1 MLYNDLEK
9 GVYIIHE
16 NPEWIPPFAKA
27 FARAGVEFKEILL
40 TQGALDL
47 SAPPPQGV
55 FWSRLS
61 ASSHTRDN
69 ATSKD
74 YGRAL
79 LLWLESYGRK
89 VINGSSV
96 LELEVSKVRQA
107 LLLDA
112 HFKARGECY
121 KTPRTFAVF
130 GKDSLPEVA
139 RQFQGAFI
147 TKHNQGGKGLGV
159 RLFENIEEFRTY
171 VNSREF
177 ELPIDG
183 ITLLQEYVESKQ
195 SFITRA
201 EFIGGRFHYAVRV
214 DTSSGGFELCPADAC
229 VVGADSAGAG
239 TEASRLDSSS
249 TRESH
254 TKSSPLESHALDSR
268 GKSQAES
275 RTDSP
280 PARPAL
286 AGAACAV
293 GAGDKFSL
301 RSDINAD
308 SPLIR
313 SLEAFLERHNV
324 LVAGIE
330 FIESVE
336 GDVVVYDINTNT
348 NYNSTLESK
357 LRASG
362 GVGAADRLV
371 GFLSREL
378 AGLEGRQG

>member
-9 GVYIIHE
+9 GIYIIHE

-27 FARAGVEFKEILL
+27 FARAGVDFREIIL
-40 TQGALDL
+40 TKGALDV

-79 LLWLESYGRK
+79 LLWLESYGRR

-112 HFKARGECY
+112 HFKARGEAY

-130 GKDSLPEVA
+130 GRDSLLEVA

-159 RLFENIEEFRTY
+159 RLFENAKEFRAY
-171 VNSREF
+171 VDSNEF
-177 ELPIDG
+177 ALPIDG

-229 VVGADSAGAG
+229 QVEIGDLGVDSRGVDSAGAG
-239 TEASRLDSSS
+239 A
-249 TRESH
+249 
-254 TKSSPLESHALDSR
+254 
-268 GKSQAES
+268 
-275 RTDSP
+275 DSP

-301 RSDINAD
+301 RGDISAD

-313 SLEAFLERHNV
+313 SLEAFLERHKV

-330 FIESVE
+330 FIESVGGE
-336 GDVVVYDINTNT
+336 VVVYDINTNT

-371 GFLSREL
+371 GFLADEL
-378 AGLEGRQG
+378 AGLGGKG